1 MLVCV
6 AAIATRAPFA
16 VLVVPEAGKVASRVL
31 AYEANA
37 SVGFAV
43 VLYLIVRRQ
52 ARSVA
57 ALGRGSVM
65 SGDVLLV
72 FGALFCTVAGYFA
85 LQPMMEAAR
94 AGQGGVG
101 FGTLHAVSVAFF
113 GLKTLLVLALAWR
126 LGPR

>member
-1 MLVCV
+1 MLICV

-16 VLVVPEAGKVASRVL
+16 VLVAPEAGKVASRVL
-31 AYEANA
+31 AHEANA

-43 VLYLIVRRQ
+43 ILYLVVRHQ
-52 ARSVA
+52 ARSTA

-65 SGDVLLV
+65 SGNVLLV

-94 AGQGGVG
+94 SGQGSVG